1 VLSTLKSIIE
11 IILRLFN
18 LFKWADYYVKV
29 KKREKLIEVIED
41 KKSSEEDKL
50 RAIRDLSR

>member
-1 VLSTLKSIIE
+1 VLSSIKTVIE
-11 IILRLFN
+11 LILRLFN

-41 KKSSEEDKL
+41 KESSEMDKL
-50 RAIRDLSR
+50 RAIRDLSK